1 MRADLTPA
9 SGRVLCGASLRQGVG
24 VKPWE
29 KALVQRPGRQVEGVV
44 LEAVFGLKLVY

>member
-24 VKPWE
+24 VKTWE
-29 KALVQRPGRQVEGVV
+29 KALVQTLFAPG
-44 LEAVFGLKLVY
+44 LTFCP